1 MTNLDAFVLL
11 VLLALAVG
19 VAFLVLALRG
29 RQAEGPDVRG
39 AVEAQ
44 SVRIDRLADVLGRR
58 VDDDRVLQG
67 DLGRTRE
74 AVEALRSAVDARV
87 HAEESAWTTIGRLGA
102 VLLGGGPRGR
112 PGENLL
118 GEALAQLPGA
128 MLARDF
134 AVNGKRVE
142 FALVLPDNKRLPVD
156 SKWTAVRDLEALDA
170 EEDPQRREVLCR
182 KVEDEVARR
191 AREARAY
198 LEPSLTTPFAVVCV
212 PDAAFAACRKAH
224 ADAFAHG
231 VVLVP
236 YSTAVPVLLAL
247 YSLALRYGDA
257 GDVQACLADVEAVLG
272 SMEQTL
278 ENKLARAAA
287 MLRGAVE
294 DWRSQLGRARGAV
307 ARVRGAPGE
316 EPADEEAT
324 TDDVEAMLR
333 AG

>member
-1 MTNLDAFVLL
+1 MTSGDLFGLLFFVVGTAALVAAIAFS
-11 VLLALAVG
+11 
-19 VAFLVLALRG
+19 R
-29 RQAEGPDVRG
+29 RQAPAPDLKGV
-39 AVEAQ
+39 VEAQ

-58 VDDDRVLQG
+58 VDDDRALQG

-74 AVEALRSAVDARV
+74 AVEALRSAVDARR
-87 HAEESAWTTIGRLGA
+87 HAEESAWSTIGRLGA
-102 VLLGGGPRGR
+102 VLLGGGSRGR
-112 PGENLL
+112 AGENLL
-118 GEALAQLPGA
+118 EEALSQLPGA

-142 FALVLPDNKRLPVD
+142 FALILPDQKRLPVD
-156 SKWTAVRDLEALDA
+156 SKWTAVRELEALDA
-170 EEDPQRREVLCR
+170 EQDPARREALCR

-191 AREARAY
+191 AREARTY

-224 ADAFAHG
+224 SDAFAHG

-257 GDVQACLADVEAVLG
+257 GDVQACLADVEVILG

-278 ENKLARAAA
+278 ENKLAKAAA

-294 DWRSQLGRARGAV
+294 DWRTQLGRAHGAV
-307 ARVRGAPGE
+307 ARGRGSPQDDG
-316 EPADEEAT
+316 
-324 TDDVEAMLR
+324 DVETLLR